1 MALSVANISLRTKE
15 NPVMKYIIPSKNG
28 LVRLYCLY
36 LLRLKTPAAQFF
48 QKFKFLL
55 FACLAFVCPNF
66 VLAEDESFSLNLD
79 RTTVTA
85 TKTPKQLNQL
95 SPGIDSLAGSLLGTR
110 QIYQLEDALNFL
122 PGISMVQTG
131 QMGGTSSLFVRG
143 QESNHLVTLLNGRRL
158 APGLAGLYNIE
169 LLDTAFLDSVELAR
183 GPVSSLY
190 GSDAL
195 AGALNLRM
203 ADARFVEDDNKLS
216 VISEAG
222 SFQTARNSMQFAT
235 RKEKVGFVFDASH
248 LQTEN
253 DRPQN
258 EFSNLNLRNNFSFEL
273 SDEVFFDVLS
283 FYQSSDLQ
291 VPGSERSSFFPEP
304 QINVNESYLF
314 SPRISILRQDWDAW
328 IFYSRTNSNLKATKD
343 VFFQD
348 NILKQTGNEFEAVI
362 NFHPTPEWTS
372 TIGAGHYEYEF
383 SRTPI
388 TPGPFNLPS
397 NKRYSYGSIFAQAD
411 AALPYNFHSIASAR
425 WDEHDSFESEGTYS
439 VQLSKTIERTNTQV
453 FGKLSTGYKA
463 PSGQDFVFLDPS
475 VNPDLISPEK
485 STGFEVG
492 IRQFLSQTDSNLSL
506 TYFKSDLDNL
516 IDSFGF
522 PAFPAQVDT
531 KIQGIE
537 LGADI
542 QLGQRLS
549 AYANYTWLDAVISE
563 GLYFGGFA
571 GGPGDKLPR
580 RPENTA
586 AGGLLYEADSWKIGA
601 EIRGASNRLDGP
613 GIILSDYAVAR
624 LYGIWKWKPNI
635 EISGRIENVFDKDYE
650 TTRGFTAAG
659 IGVFGGIKIQF

>member
-1 MALSVANISLRTKE
+1 
-15 NPVMKYIIPSKNG
+15 MKYFIPKTNG
-28 LVRLYCLY
+28 LVSLYWSY
-36 LLRLKTPAAQFF
+36 LLRLKAPNIRFL

-55 FACLAFVCPNF
+55 FVSVAFVRPPI
-66 VLAEDESFSLNLD
+66 VLAEDEPFPLKLE
-79 RTTVTA
+79 RTTVIA

-95 SPGIDSLAGSLLGTR
+95 SPGIDSLDGPLLETR

-195 AGALNLRM
+195 AGALNVRM
-203 ADARFVEDDNKLS
+203 TDARFIKDNNNLS

-222 SFQTARNSMQFAT
+222 SFKTSRNSMQFAT
-235 RKEKVGFVFDASH
+235 RKGKVGFVFDASH

-258 EFSNLNLRNNFSFEL
+258 EFSNLNLRNNFSLEI

-291 VPGSERSSFFPEP
+291 VPGSEQSSFFPEP
-304 QINVNESYLF
+304 QINVNESHLF
-314 SPRISILRQDWDAW
+314 SPRISIFRKDWDAW
-328 IFYSRTNSNLKATKD
+328 VFYSRTNSNLQATKD
-343 VFFQD
+343 VFLQD
-348 NILKQTGNEFEAVI
+348 NILKQIGNEFEAVI
-362 NFHPTPEWTS
+362 NFHPIPKWTS

-383 SRTPI
+383 SRTPL

-397 NKRYSYGSIFAQAD
+397 NKKYGYRSIFAQTD
-411 AALPYNFHSIASAR
+411 TSLPYNFHSIASAR

-439 VQLSKTIERTNTQV
+439 VQLSKTVKRTNTQV

-485 STGFEVG
+485 STGWEIG
-492 IRQFLSQTDSNLSL
+492 IRQFLSKTDSNLSL

-522 PAFPAQVDT
+522 PAFPAEVDT
-531 KIQGIE
+531 EIQGIE
-537 LGADI
+537 LEANI
-542 QLGQRLS
+542 QLGQHLS

-571 GGPGDKLPR
+571 GGPGDRLPR

-586 AGGLLYEADSWKIGA
+586 AGGLLYEVDNWKIGA
-601 EIRGASNRLDGP
+601 EIRGASNRLDRP
-613 GIILSDYAVAR
+613 GLTLSDYAVAR
-624 LYGIWKWKPNI
+624 LYGTWKWKPTI
-635 EISGRIENVFDKDYE
+635 EFFGRIENVFDKDYE

-659 IGVFGGIKIQF
+659 IGAFGGIKIQL